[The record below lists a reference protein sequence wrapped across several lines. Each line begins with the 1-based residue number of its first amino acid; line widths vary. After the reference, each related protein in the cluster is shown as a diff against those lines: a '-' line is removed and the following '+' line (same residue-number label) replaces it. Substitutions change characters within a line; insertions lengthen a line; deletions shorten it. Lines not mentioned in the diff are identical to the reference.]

1 MTTTLP
7 GEAPLSLYQ
16 RVTAIT
22 LALVCLA
29 GLATR
34 LTGNLYVTEAGVVLL
49 LVFIVIGQPLVTLR
63 ERFLLTIAVVLTV
76 IAFRQLD
83 DPTPTMW
90 LAVQQSSFLAAF
102 MVVIGVLRNA
112 AATSEA
118 VDAMGRYVI
127 RQPPSRRYAAITTG
141 AAGMAS
147 IANVGA
153 LSLLAPL
160 IQAGLAAAREAGDT
174 PAINAIKARRQYTAT
189 LRGFA
194 VIIMFSPTTVTQAIL
209 ITLFPGA
216 TQWVVVSFGFV
227 LAVMWMT
234 IGWAED
240 LVQGRLVLR
249 GLRSSGGL
257 PQRRP
262 PLPLPR
268 RAARD
273 LSLVVVGLVG
283 SAIALMWVLHIAI
296 VPALMLVAP
305 LLTIVWITTQNID
318 LPPAQ
323 RWRTVRGRV
332 GDVILRAMPR
342 SAPEAVTLAS
352 ASYIGAMLGS
362 LLPSDVLSWTLEL
375 GPAGRVLF
383 LAAIPLVIILL
394 AQVALT
400 PIVTA
405 VCLASSFETLGD
417 MPVSSVTIIMALSV
431 GWALSLTTSLFTVAP
446 LILSRLTGVS
456 TRQLSWGW
464 NWAYNIVI
472 YIASMIYIGAIELMI

>member
-1 MTTTLP
+1 MSP
-7 GEAPLSLYQ
+7 FQ
-16 RVTAIT
+16 RVTAVT
-22 LALVCLA
+22 LSLMCLA

-34 LTGNLYVTEAGVVLL
+34 LSGSLLVAEAGVVLL
-49 LVFIVIGQPLVTLR
+49 LLFIVVGQPLVSLR
-63 ERFLLTIAVVLTV
+63 ERFLVTVALILTAL
-76 IAFRQLD
+76 AFHQLD

-90 LAVQQSSFLAAF
+90 TALKQSSFLAAF
-102 MVVIGVLRNA
+102 MVIIGVLRVA
-112 AATSEA
+112 AATSDA

-127 RQPPSRRYAAITTG
+127 RQPPSRRYFAITTG

-160 IQAGLAAAREAGDT
+160 IQAGLKAAREAGDT

-216 TQWVVVSFGFV
+216 VQWVVVAFGFV
-227 LAVMWMT
+227 LAIIWIT

-240 LVQGRLVLR
+240 LIQGKIVLR

-273 LSLVVVGLVG
+273 LSLVVCGLVG
-283 SAIALMWVLHIAI
+283 SAVVVMSLLSVPI

-305 LLTIVWITTQNID
+305 LLTVIWIITQSID
-318 LPPAQ
+318 LPPAD
-323 RWRTVRGRV
+323 RLTTIGSRV
-332 GDVILRAMPR
+332 GEIFTRSMPR

-352 ASYIGAMLGS
+352 ASYIGAMLGA

-375 GPAGRVLF
+375 GPAGRVAF

-417 MPVSSVTIIMALSV
+417 MPVSPVTIIMALSV
-431 GWALSLTTSLFTVAP
+431 GWALSLTTSVFTVAP
-446 LILSRLTGVS
+446 LILSRLTGVPPR
-456 TRQLSWGW
+456 TLSWGW
-464 NWAYNIVI
+464 NWAYNIAI
-472 YIASMIYIGAIELMI
+472 YVASMSYIGAIELLI